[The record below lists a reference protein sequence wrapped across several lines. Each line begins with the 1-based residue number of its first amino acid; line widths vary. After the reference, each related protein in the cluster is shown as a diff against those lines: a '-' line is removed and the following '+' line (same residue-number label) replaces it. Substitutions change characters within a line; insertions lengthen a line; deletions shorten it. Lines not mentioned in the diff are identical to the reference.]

1 MVIYYNHERSFD
13 IMETTNKKRSI
24 FSDAVYET
32 AKLLLDFQ
40 ETHRCTIN
48 REEPT
53 TIREKIDWYM
63 TDCDKYIPTLDDIG
77 IRYDCS
83 EYTNLIKKY
92 MAPLTSTW
100 INQGAGRSTCK
111 FYADMNSIESPIII
125 INHISSTR
133 ISFGGNIE
141 FLNDGTIIIKTF
153 MDVVHSLK
161 VYRFNLANIRIDDI
175 NSSSY
180 DTTYY
185 SLFDMVIASLRNVSG
200 KDVYVESIDTIAVII
215 SRVIM
220 AKFLTLI
227 TGKKNGD
234 SILYRFIYGDTKSTT
249 DESSRPITITVKS
262 SKYETVIEEIED
274 KEALHKLSASRD
286 LNIISDISCLGKA
299 EKNRIDDRMPND
311 LYISNMSSIIKGIK
325 YRASLYPE
333 LNSEYCKAI
342 AKNVNELAAV
352 AAATMV
358 IGSEG
363 IDKKKELSFQVDIK
377 DIYGN
382 TEPVTISIFIEDN
395 GYMVSYTNSDII
407 KGRYF
412 IPFVSSAYYCE
423 MLHDG
428 YYSVFS
434 KVDDMKE
441 SIYYQSKDTDIDHF
455 NFIKKK
461 LQSPIVKMGTKIDEA
476 YMMRKPLI
484 SAAVYVTLAC
494 INLISHND
502 RKIIVIDSDLLR

>member
-1 MVIYYNHERSFD
+1 M
-13 IMETTNKKRSI
+13 
-24 FSDAVYET
+24 
-32 AKLLLDFQ
+32 DFQ
-40 ETHRCTIN
+40 KAQRRTID

-53 TIREKIDWYM
+53 TIREKIEWYM
-63 TDCDKYIPTLDDIG
+63 TDCDQYTLTLDDIG
-77 IRYDCS
+77 TRYDCTK
-83 EYTNLIKKY
+83 YTNLIKRY
-92 MAPLTSTW
+92 MGQLTSTW
-100 INQGAGRSTCK
+100 AKQEAGRSVCK
-111 FYADMNSIESPIII
+111 FYADMGKIDRPIISI
-125 INHISSTR
+125 YRIYINR
-133 ISFGGNIE
+133 VLFGSNIE
-141 FLNDGTIIIKTF
+141 FLNDGTIIIKVF

-161 VYRFNLANIRIDDI
+161 IYRFNLANIRIDDI

-200 KDVYVESIDTIAVII
+200 KDVYAESIDTTANII
-215 SRVIM
+215 SRIVI

-227 TGKKNGD
+227 VGKKNGD
-234 SILYRFIYGDTKSTT
+234 SILYRFVYGGIKFTI
-249 DESSRPITITVKS
+249 DESSSYPITITVKS
-262 SKYETVIEEIED
+262 SKYETVIEEVED

-286 LNIISDISCLGKA
+286 LNIISDISCLGRA

-333 LNSEYCKAI
+333 LNSEYCKVI

-363 IDKKKELSFQVDIK
+363 IDKKKELSFQIDIK
-377 DIYGN
+377 DTYGN

-407 KGRYF
+407 KGIYF
-412 IPFVSSAYYCE
+412 IPFVSSAYYCK
-423 MLHDG
+423 MFQDG

-441 SIYYQSKDTDIDHF
+441 SIYYQSKDIDIDHF

-461 LQSPIVKMGTKIDEA
+461 LQAPIVKMGTKIDEA

-494 INLISHND
+494 INLISHNNH
-502 RKIIVIDSDLLR
+502 KIIVIDSDLLR

>member
-1 MVIYYNHERSFD
+1 
-13 IMETTNKKRSI
+13 METTNKKRSP

-32 AKLLLDFQ
+32 AKLLSDFQ
-40 ETHRCTIN
+40 KIQCRTIN

-53 TIREKIDWYM
+53 TIREKIDRYM
-63 TDCDKYIPTLDDIG
+63 TDCDQYTPILDDIG

-83 EYTNLIKKY
+83 KYTNLIKRY
-92 MAPLTSTW
+92 MAPLTATW
-100 INQGAGRSTCK
+100 TKQEAGRSVCK
-111 FYADMNSIESPIII
+111 FYTDMGKIDMPIITI
-125 INHISSTR
+125 DR
-133 ISFGGNIE
+133 IYIDRVSFGSNIE
-141 FLNDGTIIIKTF
+141 FLNDGIIIIKTF
-153 MDVVHSLK
+153 MDVIHSLK
-161 VYRFNLANIRIDDI
+161 VYRFDLANIRIDDI
-175 NSSSY
+175 NSFSY

-185 SLFDMVIASLRNVSG
+185 SLFDTVIVSLKNVSG
-200 KDVYVESIDTIAVII
+200 KDVNAESIDTTAATI
-215 SRVIM
+215 SRVVM

-227 TGKKNGD
+227 AGKKNGE

-249 DESSRPITITVKS
+249 DELSRPITITVKS

-342 AKNVNELAAV
+342 AKNINELAAV
-352 AAATMV
+352 AAAAMV

-395 GYMVSYTNSDII
+395 GYMISYTNSDII

-441 SIYYQSKDTDIDHF
+441 SIYYQSRYTNIDHF

-461 LQSPIVKMGTKIDEA
+461 LQAPIIKTGTKIDEA

-494 INLISHND
+494 INLISHNN

>member
-13 IMETTNKKRSI
+13 IMETTNKKST
-24 FSDAVYET
+24 FYDAVYET
-32 AKLLLDFQ
+32 TELLLYFQ
-40 ETHRCTIN
+40 KAQRRTID

-53 TIREKIDWYM
+53 TIREKIEWYM
-63 TDCDKYIPTLDDIG
+63 TDCDQYTLTLDDIG
-77 IRYDCS
+77 TRYDCTK
-83 EYTNLIKKY
+83 YTNLIKRY
-92 MAPLTSTW
+92 MGQLTSTW
-100 INQGAGRSTCK
+100 AKQEAGRSVCK
-111 FYADMNSIESPIII
+111 FYADMGKIDRPIITI
-125 INHISSTR
+125 DHIYIDR
-133 ISFGGNIE
+133 VSFGSNIE
-141 FLNDGTIIIKTF
+141 FLNDGTIIIKVF

-161 VYRFNLANIRIDDI
+161 IYRFNLANIRIDDI

-200 KDVYVESIDTIAVII
+200 KDVYAESIDTTANII
-215 SRVIM
+215 SRIVI

-227 TGKKNGD
+227 VGKKNGD
-234 SILYRFIYGDTKSTT
+234 SILYRFVYGDTKSTT

-441 SIYYQSKDTDIDHF
+441 SIYYQSKDIDIDHF

-461 LQSPIVKMGTKIDEA
+461 LQAPIVKNGTKIDEA